1 MNQNIFQD
9 GIKHLLTVEPEFKRF
24 VPDHDIDFFLRPDGF
39 AGICA
44 LIIEQQI
51 SLSVS
56 YTHLTLPTTGSV

>member
-24 VPDHDIDFFLRPDGF
+24 VPDHDIGFFLRPDGF

-44 LIIEQQI
+44 
-51 SLSVS
+51 
-56 YTHLTLPTTGSV
+56 